1 MLSTALSTLSCRGAL
16 MQHIDYEA
24 LKKVKGFINQT
35 ESFGAVDGPGI
46 RFVFFLQGCHLR
58 CVYCHNPDSIPT
70 NCGQVWTAEQAL
82 EEVLRYRSFIASGGV
97 TLSGGEPLLQAE
109 FVYALSMLLRREGIH
124 VALDTAGMLPLTHTK
139 NAIDAVDLVLL
150 DIKGAND
157 ETTTRITGQGN
168 GNEFLTLEY
177 CEQTKKTV
185 WIRHVLLRGYTLDD
199 DQLESLALQLKPYHC
214 IERIELLPFHKLGE
228 PKWDELGW
236 NYTLRDVAATTKE
249 ETDHAK
255 GIFARHGFLV
265 Q

>member
-1 MLSTALSTLSCRGAL
+1 MLSTVRSTPFCKGYV
-16 MQHIDYEA
+16 MQQIDYDA
-24 LKKVKGFINQT
+24 LKKVQGFINQT

-58 CVYCHNPDSIPT
+58 CIYCHNPDAIPT
-70 NCGQVWTAEQAL
+70 GGGQMWTAGQAVA
-82 EEVLRYRSFIASGGV
+82 EVLRYRSFIQSGGV

-109 FVYALSMLLRREGIH
+109 FVYAMSMLLRREGIH
-124 VALDTAGMLPLTHTK
+124 VALDTAGMLPLTYTK
-139 NAIDAVDLVLL
+139 DAIDAVDLVLL

-157 ETTTRITGQGN
+157 EITTRITGQGN

-177 CEQTKKTV
+177 CEQTKKPV

-199 DQLESLALQLKPYHC
+199 EQLESLALQLKPYRC

-249 ETDHAK
+249 ETDRAK
-255 GIFARHGFLV
+255 EIFARHGFTV